1 MAHKEELGEVARW
14 AKGIV
19 RAHACIAD
27 GYGVPEPRRQAL
39 DYLRGLLSPV
49 ERKNGWQPGG
59 AVGGRQTRR
68 GAAVAVHLPLGCR
81 PGSG

>member
-27 GYGVPEPRRQAL
+27 GYGVPEPRRQAR
-39 DYLRGLLSPV
+39 DYLRGLFSPV

-59 AVGGRQTRR
+59 AVGGVKGGGTGLKGLARR
-68 GAAVAVHLPLGCR
+68 GLR
-81 PGSG
+81 